1 MDIYEKLYKK
11 YKKKYLQLKNNLG
24 GAASIETPKKEE
36 EKKVEKLE
44 IDLKTKNDE
53 LKSLDDSPYVK
64 HAFFQNLKKK
74 KKGK

>member
-36 EKKVEKLE
+36 EEEKKVEKLE

-53 LKSLDDSPYVK
+53 LKSLDYSP
-64 HAFFQNLKKK
+64 
-74 KKGK
+74 